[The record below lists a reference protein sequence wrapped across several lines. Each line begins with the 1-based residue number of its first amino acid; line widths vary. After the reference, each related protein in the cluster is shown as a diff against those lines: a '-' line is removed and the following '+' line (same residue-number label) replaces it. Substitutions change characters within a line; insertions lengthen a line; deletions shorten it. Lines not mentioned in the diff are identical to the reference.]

1 MSKQEFIERL
11 QKGLQGLPQDEIE
24 ERIMFYT
31 EMIED
36 RIEEGFTEEEA
47 VSEIGNIE
55 EIISQVVADTPLA
68 KLVKEKIT
76 PKKRLAVWEIILLVL
91 GSPIWLSL
99 LLVVIAVIL
108 TLYIVVWSVAISLWS
123 VWGSLVACAFA
134 GIVAGSALSF
144 DGNIP
149 AGLVVVGGGIV
160 CAGLSIFVFYG
171 CKMATKGILMF
182 TKKFAIWIKKCFVK
196 KEEA

>member
-11 QKGLQGLPQDEIE
+11 QKGLQGLPQDDIE
-24 ERIMFYT
+24 EHIMFYV

-99 LLVVIAVIL
+99 LLVAIAVIL